1 MFVGLNA
8 QAVRTTQIFQQFD
21 IDGDNRLSKE
31 EAMRYLEQVEQ
42 LEESEAGKTFKGLD
56 KDRDGFLT

>member
-1 MFVGLNA
+1 
-8 QAVRTTQIFQQFD
+8 
-21 IDGDNRLSKE
+21 
-31 EAMRYLEQVEQ
+31 MRYLVQVEQ